1 MNGGTAQRQT
11 QERYY
16 EEFMF
21 HITEQVE
28 EVTIL
33 RTSCYGVR
41 INQTARCPELSL
53 RWRFMRKIQVRLTA
67 PIMPRKRE
75 GCQHCFSSI
84 FRNRDK
90 ALIPRTGR
98 NSEFSRFG

>member
-1 MNGGTAQRQT
+1 
-11 QERYY
+11 
-16 EEFMF
+16 MF

-53 RWRFMRKIQVRLTA
+53 RWRYMRKIQVRLTA
-67 PIMPRKRE
+67 PSCPESGMFVTPVFQVFLRAGPSPGFRRRVGTPPSTMPRAGERE
-75 GCQHCFSSI
+75 RAGSC
-84 FRNRDK
+84 
-90 ALIPRTGR
+90 APV
-98 NSEFSRFG
+98 